1 MNHLAAK
8 IIENVC
14 TTLSC
19 YAQGFITGEI
29 GPVLWY
35 LFTHSTVDSLKI
47 TAISVRNVLS
57 LYRNVSCFTL
67 KIFCSETV
75 LVFLSMFSVCVLH
88 IILKC
93 TYKQLKSTHIA
104 VQFDYVFLTLSWCKN
119 RPI

>member
-57 LYRNVSCFTL
+57 LYRNVWCFTL
-67 KIFCSETV
+67 KNFCIETG
-75 LVFLSMFSVCVLH
+75 VFLLLFCCEHVFCVCISSYIEMYLQTTG
-88 IILKC
+88 KY
-93 TYKQLKSTHIA
+93 TYCSP
-104 VQFDYVFLTLSWCKN
+104 V
-119 RPI
+119 